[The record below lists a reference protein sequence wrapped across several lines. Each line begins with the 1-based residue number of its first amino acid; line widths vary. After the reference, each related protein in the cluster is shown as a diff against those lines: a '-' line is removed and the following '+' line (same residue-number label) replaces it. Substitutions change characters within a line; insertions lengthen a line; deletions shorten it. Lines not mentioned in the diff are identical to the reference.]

1 MNDGN
6 IDLALRE
13 TEIVDTPFI
22 SAVIP
27 CRNEEKHIGPCL
39 DSIIA
44 SDYPKD
50 RLEVLVVDG
59 MSDDKS
65 RLIVEGYIRRYP
77 YIRLLDN
84 IKKTLAAAWNLGI
97 KNGKGDVI
105 VSMNAH
111 ATIEPEFLSQCVY
124 FLQKYDADCVGP
136 VIVTHP
142 QDDALFGRAIAVA
155 MSHPFGVG
163 NSRFRIGTK
172 EPRWVDT
179 VHCSAYRR
187 EVFERIGVYNEEL
200 VRSQD
205 IELHLRLRRA
215 GGRILLVP
223 EMTIHYF
230 TRSNPSGFA
239 KYGFLNGFWVTNPY
253 QFGTVVAQ
261 ARHLV
266 PMVFVSYVV
275 GSVALSFWWPVLRS
289 VLMLVLTVYGAIAL
303 AVSVNTALK
312 KRDVRF
318 AVVLPVVFLTY
329 HATYGLGSLVG
340 LLRAFVSLRFW
351 ELLWGTS
358 RTRICRGEH

>member
-1 MNDGN
+1 MSQVPN
-6 IDLALRE
+6 LEA
-13 TEIVDTPFI
+13 PFI
-22 SAVIP
+22 SAIIP
-27 CRNEEKHIGPCL
+27 CRNEEHYIRPCL

-44 SDYPKD
+44 CDYPKD
-50 RLEVLVVDG
+50 RLEILVVDG

-65 RLIVEGYIRRYP
+65 RLIVEGYTRQYP
-77 YIRLLDN
+77 YIRLLN
-84 IKKTLAAAWNLGI
+84 NVKRTLAAAWNLGI
-97 KNGKGDVI
+97 KNGKGEVI
-105 VSMNAH
+105 ISVNAH
-111 ATIEPEFLSQCVY
+111 ATIDPKFLSQCVY

-142 QDDALFGRAIAVA
+142 QDDTLLGRAIAMA

-179 VHCSAYRR
+179 VHCGAYRR
-187 EVFERIGVYNEEL
+187 EVFERVGVFNEEL

-223 EMTIHYF
+223 EMAIHYF
-230 TRSNPSGFA
+230 TRSNPSGFI

-261 ARHLV
+261 ARHLI
-266 PMVFVSYVV
+266 PMIFVLYTVSSAV
-275 GSVALSFWWPVLRS
+275 LSFWWPVLRFL
-289 VLMLVLTVYGAIAL
+289 LMLVLTVYGAIAL
-303 AVSVNTALK
+303 TVSVKTALK

-318 AVVLPVVFLTY
+318 AIVLPAVFLTY
-329 HATYGLGSLVG
+329 HGTYGIGSLIG

-351 ELLWGTS
+351 ELLWETS
-358 RTRICRGEH
+358 RTHICRDEH